1 MRDIHFLPI
10 LLNMFGEGDGSSGAE
25 GSGSEGESNA
35 MPSSTRKA
43 KGEFANVLYGK
54 QEGTEETVSE
64 DPAKPEGEATEK
76 RTDAASIEE
85 ALEKEFRELIKGK
98 YKGQY
103 TKATQEMINKRFG
116 ETKRLEEANREMQE
130 VLDVLY
136 DRYKTKNA
144 KALLAAISD
153 DSDLWQ
159 EEADA
164 AGLTV
169 EQYKKF
175 RRLERQEES
184 RKKADEARRVEE
196 QVNAQ
201 MRKWFDEGEELK
213 KTFPAFDLQAE
224 VSNPRFLA
232 MLKSG
237 VDVATAYKAAH
248 MDEIMTDAMKSTQAL
263 AEKKVSDNIRARGNR
278 PIENGATGR
287 SPFTVK
293 NDVTKLTRE
302 DREEIAKRAARG
314 ERISF

>member
-1 MRDIHFLPI
+1 MRDIHLWPVR
-10 LLNMFGEGDGSSGAE
+10 LHLFGEGDGSSGAE
-25 GSGSEGESNA
+25 GSGAQGENNV

-43 KGEFANVLYGK
+43 KGECANVLYGK
-54 QEGTEETVSE
+54 QEGAAAEPFKEPVPEE
-64 DPAKPEGEATEK
+64 DGAAEK
-76 RTDAASIEE
+76 GTAAASSEE

-116 ETKRLEEANREMQE
+116 ENKRLEEANREMQE
-130 VLDVLY
+130 VLDVLHEK
-136 DRYKTKNA
+136 YKA
-144 KALLAAISD
+144 KDAKSLLAAISD

-159 EEADA
+159 EEADE

-175 RRLERQEES
+175 RRLERAEAA
-184 RKKADEARRVEE
+184 RKKEDEARKVEE
-196 QVNAQ
+196 QVNTQ

-213 KTFPAFDLQAE
+213 KTFPSFDLQAE
-224 VSNPRFLA
+224 ASNPRFLA

-237 VDVATAYKAAH
+237 CDVATAYKVIH

-263 AEKKVSDNIRARGNR
+263 TEKKVADNIRARGNR
-278 PIENGATGR
+278 PVENGTAGR

-293 NDVTKLTRE
+293 NDVTKLTKE
-302 DREEIAKRAARG
+302 DRADIARRAARG
-314 ERISF
+314 EQIVF